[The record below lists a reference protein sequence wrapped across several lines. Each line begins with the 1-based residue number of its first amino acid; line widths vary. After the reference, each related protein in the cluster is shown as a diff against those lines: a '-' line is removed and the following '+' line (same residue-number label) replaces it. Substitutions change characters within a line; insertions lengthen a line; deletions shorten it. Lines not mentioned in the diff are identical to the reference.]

1 MKSTNVKTV
10 KTGQINIT
18 KTTRTNGWFSLWQK
32 GADMK
37 EIPLYGPK
45 LWMAE
50 VEAKIRYAY
59 CRNLL
64 RLLLEMELLTA
75 TEHDC
80 IASACA
86 ARFGVRAYV

>member
-1 MKSTNVKTV
+1 
-10 KTGQINIT
+10 
-18 KTTRTNGWFSLWQK
+18 
-32 GADMK
+32 MK

-45 LWMAE
+45 LRMAE

-64 RLLLEMELLTA
+64 WLLLEMELLTA
-75 TEHDC
+75 TEHDR

>member
-1 MKSTNVKTV
+1 MSKQPIQFPAW
-10 KTGQINIT
+10 QIRAGRDT
-18 KTTRTNGWFSLWQK
+18 DSVL
-32 GADMK
+32 
-37 EIPLYGPK
+37 
-45 LWMAE
+45 
-50 VEAKIRYAY
+50 RYAY

-75 TEHDC
+75 TEHDR

>member
-37 EIPLYGPK
+37 EIPYGSK
-45 LWMAE
+45 LRMAE

-75 TEHDC
+75 AEHDC
-80 IASACA
+80 IVSACA

>member
-1 MKSTNVKTV
+1 
-10 KTGQINIT
+10 
-18 KTTRTNGWFSLWQK
+18 
-32 GADMK
+32 MK

-45 LWMAE
+45 LRMAE

-64 RLLLEMELLTA
+64 RLLLEMELLTSS
-75 TEHDC
+75 EHDC
-80 IASACA
+80 IVSACA

>member
-1 MKSTNVKTV
+1 
-10 KTGQINIT
+10 
-18 KTTRTNGWFSLWQK
+18 
-32 GADMK
+32 MK
-37 EIPLYGPK
+37 EIPYGPT
-45 LWMAE
+45 LRMAE
-50 VEAKIRYAY
+50 VEAKIRYVY

-75 TEHDC
+75 TEHDR

>member
-1 MKSTNVKTV
+1 
-10 KTGQINIT
+10 
-18 KTTRTNGWFSLWQK
+18 
-32 GADMK
+32 MK

-45 LWMAE
+45 LRMAE

-75 TEHDC
+75 LEHDR
-80 IASACA
+80 ILFSCA
-86 ARFGVRAYV
+86 ARLGVRAYV

>member
-1 MKSTNVKTV
+1 
-10 KTGQINIT
+10 
-18 KTTRTNGWFSLWQK
+18 
-32 GADMK
+32 MK
-37 EIPLYGPK
+37 EIPCGPNFR
-45 LWMAE
+45 MAE

-75 TEHDC
+75 AEHDR
-80 IASACA
+80 ILLSCA

>member
-1 MKSTNVKTV
+1 
-10 KTGQINIT
+10 
-18 KTTRTNGWFSLWQK
+18 
-32 GADMK
+32 MK

-45 LWMAE
+45 LRMAE

-59 CRNLL
+59 CWNLL

-75 TEHDC
+75 AEHDC
-80 IASACA
+80 IVSACA

>member
-1 MKSTNVKTV
+1 MSKQPIQTPAW
-10 KTGQINIT
+10 QIRAGRNTDSI
-18 KTTRTNGWFSLWQK
+18 L
-32 GADMK
+32 
-37 EIPLYGPK
+37 
-45 LWMAE
+45 
-50 VEAKIRYAY
+50 RYAH

-80 IASACA
+80 IVSACA

>member
-1 MKSTNVKTV
+1 
-10 KTGQINIT
+10 
-18 KTTRTNGWFSLWQK
+18 
-32 GADMK
+32 MK
-37 EIPLYGPK
+37 EIPYGPK
-45 LWMAE
+45 LRMTE

-80 IASACA
+80 IVSACA

>member
-1 MKSTNVKTV
+1 
-10 KTGQINIT
+10 
-18 KTTRTNGWFSLWQK
+18 
-32 GADMK
+32 MK

-45 LWMAE
+45 LRMAE

-59 CRNLL
+59 CHNLL

-75 TEHDC
+75 AEHDC
-80 IASACA
+80 IVSACA